1 MKFATLAALAISSI
15 SAWNQ
20 CPPDNSNCHIS
31 PPADPTNVVMDANV
45 YSENNFG
52 GEHKKYTVNG
62 FWGCVDIEEV
72 GIKSVLS
79 TASTQL
85 TFHYGKG
92 CSGHV
97 IKQVQGGFFN
107 TTDNGLCA
115 GSLFIKLNRYGS
127 C

>member
-1 MKFATLAALAISSI
+1 MKFITLATLAISSI

-20 CPPDNSNCHIS
+20 CPPDTSDCHLS
-31 PPADPTNVVMDANV
+31 PPGNSDNVVMDAEL
-45 YSENNFG
+45 YPEDNFK
-52 GEHKKYTVNG
+52 GEMKKYSIKG
-62 FWGCVDIEEV
+62 LWGCVDIDEV
-72 GIKSVLS
+72 GIKSAKS
-79 TASTQL
+79 TGTTQL

-107 TTDNGLCA
+107 STDPGLCA